1 MNTRALFLVLLFAFS
16 SITSSICSGNGQ
28 KSLQRAMQDDY
39 DDAYF
44 IPPLNPTQDNNYT
57 VPTTTEVPNATKTQ
71 SNDHF
76 YKVPSYNTSSKYVIS
91 NEHKRQLFIGIAVL
105 MAASALSGSGWYI
118 WKKKWKTSKPDNT
131 LNNNQN
137 VKPGTVVKK

>member
-1 MNTRALFLVLLFAFS
+1 MNIRALFLVLLFAFS

-28 KSLQRAMQDDY
+28 KSLHRAMQDDY

-44 IPPLNPTQDNNYT
+44 IPPLNPTQDNNNYT
-57 VPTTTEVPNATKTQ
+57 VSTTTEVPADTRTHTNE
-71 SNDHF
+71 DF
-76 YKVPSYNTSSKYVIS
+76 YKTPSYDTSSKYVIS
-91 NEHKRQLFIGIAVL
+91 KERKRQLLIGMALL
-105 MAASALSGSGWYI
+105 MAASALSGGSWYI

-131 LNNNQN
+131 LNNQN